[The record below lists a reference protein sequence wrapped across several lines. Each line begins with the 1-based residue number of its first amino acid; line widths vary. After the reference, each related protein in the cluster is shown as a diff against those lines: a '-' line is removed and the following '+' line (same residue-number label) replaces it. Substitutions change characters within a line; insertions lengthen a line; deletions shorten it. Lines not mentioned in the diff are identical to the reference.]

1 MKKIYLT
8 PNMRVIDLDINDTLM
23 LTMSTDTNEE
33 ANKDGE
39 GNIESLSRET
49 TSGTNLWDSEW

>member
-1 MKKIYLT
+1 
-8 PNMRVIDLDINDTLM
+8 MRVIDLDINDTLM
-23 LTMSTDTNEE
+23 LTMSTNTNEE